1 MGRQKVYT
9 ESIKRVYIELEGHE
23 EVREEIKN
31 ALIRMFQDRGT
42 PEHDYLVSITGE
54 PERYALSE
62 SDYQAL
68 QIKFGRR
75 GYRRVSVDG
84 KPLWGGSDPH
94 PKVDLPKAI
103 KSGEVARGVSHQR
116 RLPIP
121 RKVS

>member
-9 ESIKRVYIELEGHE
+9 ESIKRVYIELDQGHE
-23 EVREEIKN
+23 EVREEIRLFLRHLFEKRG
-31 ALIRMFQDRGT
+31 ALED
-42 PEHDYLVSITGE
+42 DYLVSKD
-54 PERYALSE
+54 PLRYMLSE
-62 SDYQAL
+62 GDYGLVQQA
-68 QIKFGRR
+68 FGRR

-84 KPLWGGSDPH
+84 KPLWGGSEPH